1 MSWDKEEQVGAS
13 IWVGNIFFPEGHND
27 LDNVS
32 EKPQIGLLIIE
43 NLDAFKLAFVVRAQ
57 LSASTVFKN
66 FTIRGRLV

>member
-1 MSWDKEEQVGAS
+1 MGGEY
-13 IWVGNIFFPEGHND
+13 FFPEGHND

-43 NLDAFKLAFVVRAQ
+43 NLDAFKLAFVVMAQ
-57 LSASTVFKN
+57 LAASTVFKN